1 MSRGDPHWSEPKWI
15 RVSVRHKGNHLG
27 SVTTVSYPNRDLTA
41 FPEGSPYFE
50 IVVANLAERHVALLQ
65 RFKQHWLIHCGVAYV
80 TTRVAGELTDNQVAS
95 LAIHALSHQTDPPIL
110 LASALEAHIEAML
123 LPPSPNSQSEA
134 NGLD

>member
-41 FPEGSPYFE
+41 FPEGSPYLE

-65 RFKQHWLIHCGVAYV
+65 RFKQHWLIHCGAAYV
-80 TTRVAGELTDNQVAS
+80 TTRVAGELTDNQVAF
-95 LAIHALSHQTDPPIL
+95 LAIYALSHQTDPHLL
-110 LASALEAHIEAML
+110 LAAALEAHIEAML
-123 LPPSPNSQSEA
+123 LPTPRTAKLKPT
-134 NGLD
+134 D